1 MDVYEKLREILDA
14 HPTGAPESK
23 AFDEILRILFT
34 REEAAIALHMNFSPK
49 SVETISA
56 ASGIPLQETEKMLE
70 AMADKVVVFSRE
82 KDGKRSYGLLPTI
95 PGLFEYP
102 LMRGGG
108 TPVLDRLGKLW
119 VEYHDESLAAS
130 FVGKPTPLARIVPV
144 EQSIEASMTIHSYE
158 QVSELIKKADYIAL
172 AHCAC
177 RVSADACDAPKEVC
191 LFFDAPGRFLV
202 ERRYAREISREE
214 AYRVLDQ
221 SEEAGLV
228 HTSNNSADKAGF
240 ICNCCTCCCTIL
252 TCWTRLNLPHA
263 FATSGFQARVDTG
276 ACTGCGICADERCPV
291 GTIEMNDSAAGID
304 EEKCIGCGLCVT
316 ACPADA
322 ITLVRRL
329 EAPAVPSTIQETGMK
344 VLMEKGKLERFL
356 DVMKR

>member
-1 MDVYEKLREILDA
+1 MDVYEKLREILDT
-14 HPTGAPESK
+14 HPTGAPKSK

-49 SVETISA
+49 PVGAIAA
-56 ASGIPLQETEKMLE
+56 ASGMPVHEAEKMLE
-70 AMADKVVVFSRE
+70 VMADKVVVFSRE
-82 KDGKRSYGLLPTI
+82 KGGKRSYGLLPTI

-108 TPVLDRLGKLW
+108 TPILDRLGKLW
-119 VEYHDESLAAS
+119 AEYHQDGMGAS
-130 FVGKPTPLARIVPV
+130 FAGKPTPLARVVPV
-144 EQSIEASMTIHSYE
+144 EQAVEASIVIHSYE
-158 QVSELIKKADYIAL
+158 QVSELIKKADYVAL

-191 LFFDAPGRFLV
+191 LFFDVPGRFLV

-221 SEEAGLV
+221 SEKAGLV
-228 HTSNNSADKAGF
+228 HTSNNSSDKAGF

-252 TCWTRLNLPHA
+252 TCWTRLKLPHA
-263 FATSGFQARVDTG
+263 FATSGFHARVDSD
-276 ACTGCGICADERCPV
+276 ACTGCRVCSDERCPM
-291 GTIEMNDSAAGID
+291 GAIEMTGSVAEVSEDR
-304 EEKCIGCGLCVT
+304 CIGCGLCVT

-322 ITLVRRL
+322 MTLVRRI
-329 EAPAVPSTIQETGMK
+329 EEPPVPSTIQETGMK